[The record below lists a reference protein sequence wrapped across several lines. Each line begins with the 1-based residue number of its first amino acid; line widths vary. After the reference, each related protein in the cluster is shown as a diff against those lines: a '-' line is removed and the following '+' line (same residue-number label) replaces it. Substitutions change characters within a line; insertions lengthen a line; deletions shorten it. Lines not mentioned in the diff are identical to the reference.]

1 MGEKKK
7 NPWGR
12 SISSEGL
19 VGWDRAKGKKAVN
32 LLAKKNVCLKHRPD
46 DTNPTAFL
54 YTYCASEILPSPQ
67 ETNVNLTA
75 AVPEA
80 IMELQCK
87 KTEMFHLM

>member
-1 MGEKKK
+1 MGQKKK
-7 NPWGR
+7 KSMGG

-19 VGWDRAKGKKAVN
+19 VGRDRAKGKKAVN
-32 LLAKKNVCLKHRPD
+32 LLVKKNVCLKHRPD

-54 YTYCASEILPSPQ
+54 YTYCASKILPSPQ

-80 IMELQCK
+80 IMELQ
-87 KTEMFHLM
+87 ENRYGPFNVI